1 MKRGVNSQI
10 IVLMAAVVLYLYFW
24 KGGIAVAICC
34 IPIAILFTI
43 RAVHRRRN
51 RRQEPKIEAA
61 QRVEVKV
68 DVEAITIARRRE
80 QGETLRQFIVQAE
93 NREPKLSRVTKRLS
107 DWYLEYLRTD
117 TIYHRDLYDFI
128 LDKCKERLTTAEAN
142 YLKSELRLTI
152 EVVRSF
158 MRGQKL
164 SEVLDDITNWDV
176 ELVVDGVSHKMQRVN
191 YNLADMCS
199 TAFFFNEKGKNTT
212 TWNKG
217 LKHYWF
223 IKAPCG
229 DPAQEKNWEVRAT
242 HNVAVSGEK
251 NTYSANGFT
260 TSYGGF

>member
-24 KGGIAVAICC
+24 KGWIAVAICC
-34 IPIAILFTI
+34 IAFAILFAI
-43 RAVHRRRN
+43 RAVHRCRN

-61 QRVEVKV
+61 QSVEVKV

-80 QGETLRQFIVQAE
+80 QGETLRQFIIQAE

-164 SEVLDDITNWDV
+164 SEVLDDII
-176 ELVVDGVSHKMQRVN
+176 
-191 YNLADMCS
+191 
-199 TAFFFNEKGKNTT
+199 EKSSE
-212 TWNKG
+212 
-217 LKHYWF
+217 
-223 IKAPCG
+223 A
-229 DPAQEKNWEVRAT
+229 
-242 HNVAVSGEK
+242 
-251 NTYSANGFT
+251 
-260 TSYGGF
+260 